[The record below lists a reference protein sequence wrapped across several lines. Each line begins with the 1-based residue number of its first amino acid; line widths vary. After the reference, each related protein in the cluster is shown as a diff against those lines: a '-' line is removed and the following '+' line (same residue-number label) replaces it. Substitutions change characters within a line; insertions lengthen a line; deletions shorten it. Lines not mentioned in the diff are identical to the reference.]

1 MLRVHISQ
9 LLPDE
14 TCHYLEKM
22 LDPNIVLTYGP
33 QLPPCAEYD
42 ILVNGRPSPEELNAS
57 TYLKTLIIPFAGIPE
72 ATRVLLLEFPSTK
85 VHNLHYNAAATAEMA
100 MALLLA
106 AAKCIVPIDRDFRKF
121 DWSARYERYPS
132 VLLEGQTILVL
143 GYGAIGQRVGR
154 SCLALGMRVLAI
166 RQSIHEKEVVEG
178 IEVFPPHE
186 LEALLPRANALIIC
200 LPDTPKTRGMINAKR
215 LSLLPTNA
223 ILVNVARAAIVDEE
237 ALFQALHDRKLFAAG
252 LDVWYQYPR
261 NEVERGQRKPSRFP
275 FHELDNVVMSPHRA
289 ADWDRSEQVRM
300 EHLAKL
306 LNCAARGEPMPNQVD
321 PLRGF

>member
-1 MLRVHISQ
+1 MLRVHFSH

-14 TCHYLEKM
+14 TCQYLEKM

-33 QLPPCAEYD
+33 QLSACVEYS
-42 ILVNGRPSPEELNAS
+42 ILVNGRPSPEELTAS
-57 TYLKTLIIPFAGIPE
+57 PYLKTLIIPFAGIPE
-72 ATRVLLLEFPSTK
+72 ATRVMLLELPSLR
-85 VHNLHYNAAATAEMA
+85 VHNLHYNAPATAEMA

-106 AAKCIVPIDRDFRKF
+106 AAKCIVPIDRAFRKS
-121 DWSARYERYPS
+121 DWSARYERNPS
-132 VLLEGQTILVL
+132 ILLEGQSTLVL
-143 GYGAIGQRVGR
+143 GHGAIGQRVGR

-178 IEVFPPHE
+178 VEVFPPHE
-186 LEALLPRANALIIC
+186 LEALLPHANTLIIC
-200 LPDTPKTRGMINAKR
+200 LPDTPETRGMINAKR
-215 LSLLPTNA
+215 LSLLPSNA
-223 ILVNVARAAIVDEE
+223 ILVNVARATIVDEE

-261 NEVERGQRKPSRFP
+261 NELERGQKKPSRFP

-289 ADWDRSEQVRM
+289 ADWDRSEHVRM
-300 EHLAKL
+300 EHLAQL

-321 PLRGF
+321 PMRGY